1 MSVKDAIYKLT
12 KHSLSIDYRA
22 LNMDVEPIS
31 IAEHFFADISNRL
44 LEEDTANIPDVI
56 CAGLSEY
63 LPYANVQRMSLVRI
77 TKDKQ
82 HEGAY
87 SVAAPGYTPTKMVG
101 VGFNS
106 PYLDK
111 ISLGEMIVHSGSIE
125 DVFTKSEIRLANM
138 EGVIA
143 HAVIPIKVKDRI
155 WGAIA
160 CSRYKEHSDWC
171 PILLERIK
179 TLGQVLAAS
188 YERYHFWL
196 SLQTKNKELE
206 SLSRHLMENQES
218 ERRLLSRELHD
229 NFSQRLALLTIK
241 ANNVFGIVRESVKPE
256 AKELHVNI
264 QQIAKDMQA
273 LSRSLHPAML
283 EDLGLIA
290 ALKSEARR
298 ITEVKAL
305 ELQTMFGY
313 IPSLKKEVSLNLY
326 RILQESLNNVIKHS
340 QASAVFISLEIVDN
354 SLALQIL
361 DDGIGCKDTLEKSKG
376 SIGLVS
382 IRERAQL
389 LSGSAE
395 FTSPEGGG
403 FEVNITIPAIKE
415 HYE

>member
-1 MSVKDAIYKLT
+1 M
-12 KHSLSIDYRA
+12 
-22 LNMDVEPIS
+22 NVEIS
-31 IAEHFFADISNRL
+31 IAEHFFSDISNRL
-44 LEEDTANIPDVI
+44 LEEDTANIPEVI
-56 CAGLSEY
+56 CAGLTDY
-63 LPYANVQRMSLVRI
+63 LSHAQVQRMSLFRI
-77 TKDKQ
+77 TKDQ
-82 HEGAY
+82 LFEGAY
-87 SVAAPGYTPTKMVG
+87 SVAAPGYSPTSTLGKG
-101 VGFNS
+101 IKS

-111 ISLGEMIVHSGSIE
+111 VSQGTMLIHSGPIE
-125 DVFTKSEIRLANM
+125 EVFTKDEIELANM
-138 EGVIA
+138 KGVIA
-143 HAVIPIKVKDRI
+143 HAVIPIKVRNHV

-160 CSRYKEHSDWC
+160 CSRFKDHNSWE
-171 PILLERIK
+171 PVLLERIK

-196 SLQTKNKELE
+196 ALQTQNKELE

-241 ANNVFGIVRESVKPE
+241 ANNVFGIVRDSIKPE
-256 AKELHVNI
+256 AKDLHTHI
-264 QQIAKDMQA
+264 QQIAIDMQA

-298 ITEVKAL
+298 ITEIKKL
-305 ELQTMFGY
+305 ELQTLLGD
-313 IPSLKKEVSLNLY
+313 IPELKKEVSLNLY

-340 QASAVFISLEIVDN
+340 QASAVFLSLEITDDV
-354 SLALQIL
+354 LTLQIL
-361 DDGIGCKDTLEKSKG
+361 DDGVGCKELLEANKG

-389 LSGSAE
+389 LNGTAD
-395 FTSPEGGG
+395 FISPDEGG
-403 FEVNITIPAIKE
+403 FVVNITIPTIKE

>member
-1 MSVKDAIYKLT
+1 MNNIVNIGNKRLAI
-12 KHSLSIDYRA
+12 
-22 LNMDVEPIS
+22 MDVEKIS

-44 LEEDTANIPDVI
+44 LEEDTANIPNII
-56 CAGLSEY
+56 CSGLTQY
-63 LPYANVQRMSLVRI
+63 MPYANVQRMSLLRI

-82 HEGAY
+82 YQGAY
-87 SVAAPGYTPTKMVG
+87 SVAATGYKPTTIVG
-101 VGFNS
+101 DGFSS

-111 ISLGEMIVHSGSIE
+111 VSLGEMIVHSGPIE
-125 DVFTKSEIRLANM
+125 ELFTENEVSLVNM

-143 HAVIPIKVKDRI
+143 HAVIPIKVRDRI

-160 CSRYKEHSDWC
+160 CSRYIDHDEWS
-171 PILLERIK
+171 PVLLERIK

-196 SLQTKNKELE
+196 SLQNQNKELE
-206 SLSRHLMENQES
+206 SLSRHLMENQET
-218 ERRLLSRELHD
+218 ERRILSRELHD

-241 ANNVFGIVRESVKPE
+241 ANNVFSIVRESVKPE

-298 ITEVKAL
+298 IAGVKAL
-305 ELQTMFGY
+305 ELQTMFGE
-313 IPSLKKEVSLNLY
+313 IPPLKKEVSLNLY

-340 QASAVFISLEIVDN
+340 HASAVFVSIEISNNRLT
-354 SLALQIL
+354 LQIL
-361 DDGIGCKDTLEKSKG
+361 DDGIGCNDTLEKSKG

-389 LSGSAE
+389 LHGDAE
-395 FTSPEGGG
+395 FVSPDEGG

>member
-1 MSVKDAIYKLT
+1 
-12 KHSLSIDYRA
+12 
-22 LNMDVEPIS
+22 MDVEPIS

-44 LEEDTANIPDVI
+44 LEEDTANIPNII
-56 CAGLSEY
+56 CSGLTQY
-63 LPYANVQRMSLVRI
+63 MPYANVQRMSLLRI

-82 HEGAY
+82 YQGAY
-87 SVAAPGYTPTKMVG
+87 SVAATGYKPTTIVG
-101 VGFNS
+101 DGFSS

-111 ISLGEMIVHSGSIE
+111 VSLGEMIVHSGPIE
-125 DVFTKSEIRLANM
+125 ELFTENEVSLVNM

-143 HAVIPIKVKDRI
+143 HAVIPIKVRDRI

-160 CSRYKEHSDWC
+160 CSRYIDHDEWS
-171 PILLERIK
+171 PVLLERIK

-196 SLQTKNKELE
+196 SLQNQNKELE
-206 SLSRHLMENQES
+206 SLSRHLMENQET
-218 ERRLLSRELHD
+218 ERRILSRELHD

-241 ANNVFGIVRESVKPE
+241 ANNVFSIVRESVKPE

-298 ITEVKAL
+298 IAGVKAL
-305 ELQTMFGY
+305 ELQTMFGE
-313 IPSLKKEVSLNLY
+313 IPPLKKEVSLNLY

-340 QASAVFISLEIVDN
+340 HASAVFVSIEISNNRLT
-354 SLALQIL
+354 LQIL
-361 DDGIGCKDTLEKSKG
+361 DDGIGCNDTLEKSKG

-389 LSGSAE
+389 LHGDAE
-395 FTSPEGGG
+395 FVSPDEGG

>member
-1 MSVKDAIYKLT
+1 
-12 KHSLSIDYRA
+12 
-22 LNMDVEPIS
+22 MDTEKIS
-31 IAEHFFADISNRL
+31 KAERFFADISNRL
-44 LEEDTANIPDVI
+44 LEEETSNIPAVI
-56 CAGLSEY
+56 CSGLSSY
-63 LPYANVQRMSLVRI
+63 MPFAKVQRMSLVRI
-77 TKDKQ
+77 TKDNV

-101 VGFNS
+101 KGFKS
-106 PYLDK
+106 PYLDR
-111 ISLGEMIVHSGSIE
+111 ISAGEAIIHTGPIE
-125 DVFTKSEIRLANM
+125 EVFTQEEIELVGMA
-138 EGVIA
+138 GIVA
-143 HAVIPIKVKDRI
+143 HVVIPIKVRDRI
-155 WGAIA
+155 WGGIA
-160 CSRYKEHSDWC
+160 CSRYKDHNGWS
-171 PILLERIK
+171 PVLIERIK

-188 YERYHFWL
+188 YERYHFWM
-196 SLQTKNKELE
+196 SLQNQNKELE
-206 SLSRHLMENQES
+206 SLSRHLMENQET

-256 AKELHVNI
+256 AKDLHINI

-298 ITEVKAL
+298 ITGVKAL
-305 ELQTMFGY
+305 ELHTMFGE
-313 IPSLKKEVSLNLY
+313 IPPLKKELSLNLY

-340 QASAVFISLEIVDN
+340 QASAVFISIEITDN
-354 SLALQIL
+354 RLTLQIL
-361 DDGIGCKDTLEKSKG
+361 DDGIGCKDNLEKSKG

-389 LSGSAE
+389 LGGDAE
-395 FTSPEGGG
+395 FTSPEDGG
-403 FEVNITIPAIKE
+403 FEVSITIPAIKE

>member
-1 MSVKDAIYKLT
+1 
-12 KHSLSIDYRA
+12 
-22 LNMDVEPIS
+22 MDVEPIS

-44 LEEDTANIPDVI
+44 LEEDTANIPNII
-56 CAGLSEY
+56 CSGLTQY
-63 LPYANVQRMSLVRI
+63 MPYANVQRMSLLRI

-82 HEGAY
+82 YQGAY
-87 SVAAPGYTPTKMVG
+87 SVAAPGYKPTTIVG
-101 VGFNS
+101 DGFSS

-111 ISLGEMIVHSGSIE
+111 VSLGEMIVHSGPIE
-125 DVFTKSEIRLANM
+125 ELFTENEVSLVNM

-143 HAVIPIKVKDRI
+143 HAVIPIKVRDRI

-160 CSRYKEHSDWC
+160 CSRYIDHDEWS
-171 PILLERIK
+171 PVLLERIK

-196 SLQTKNKELE
+196 SLQNQNKELE
-206 SLSRHLMENQES
+206 SLSRHLMENQET
-218 ERRLLSRELHD
+218 ERRILSRELHD

-241 ANNVFGIVRESVKPE
+241 ANNVFSIVRESVKPE

-298 ITEVKAL
+298 IAGVKAL
-305 ELQTMFGY
+305 ELQTMFGE
-313 IPSLKKEVSLNLY
+313 IPPLKKEVSLNLY

-340 QASAVFISLEIVDN
+340 HASAVFVSIEIIN
-354 SLALQIL
+354 NRLTLQIL
-361 DDGIGCKDTLEKSKG
+361 DDGIGCNDTLEKSKG

-389 LSGSAE
+389 LHGDAE
-395 FTSPEGGG
+395 FVSPDEGG

>member
-1 MSVKDAIYKLT
+1 MND
-12 KHSLSIDYRA
+12 RA
-22 LNMDVEPIS
+22 QRMGVEPIS

-56 CAGLSEY
+56 CAGLTEY
-63 LPYANVQRMSLVRI
+63 MPYANVQRMSLLRI

-82 HEGAY
+82 YQGAY
-87 SVAAPGYTPTKMVG
+87 SVAAPGYKPTTMVG
-101 VGFNS
+101 TGFNS

-111 ISLGEMIVHSGSIE
+111 VSLGEMIVHSGPIE
-125 DVFTKSEIRLANM
+125 ELFTKDEISLVNM
-138 EGVIA
+138 KGVIA

-160 CSRYKEHSDWC
+160 CSRYKNHNEWC
-171 PILLERIK
+171 PVLLERIK

-196 SLQTKNKELE
+196 SLQNQNKELE
-206 SLSRHLMENQES
+206 SLSRHLMENQET

-264 QQIAKDMQA
+264 QQIAKDMQS

-298 ITEVKAL
+298 IAEVKAL
-305 ELQTMFGY
+305 ELQTMFGE
-313 IPSLKKEVSLNLY
+313 IPPLKKEVSLNLY
-326 RILQESLNNVIKHS
+326 RILQESLNNIIKHS
-340 QASAVFISLEIVDN
+340 HASAVFVSIEITN
-354 SLALQIL
+354 NKLTLQVM
-361 DDGIGCKDTLEKSKG
+361 DDGIGCKETLEKSKG

-389 LSGSAE
+389 LHGDAE
-395 FTSPEGGG
+395 FVSPDEGG

>member
-1 MSVKDAIYKLT
+1 
-12 KHSLSIDYRA
+12 
-22 LNMDVEPIS
+22 MDVEPIS

-44 LEEDTANIPDVI
+44 LEEDTANIPNII
-56 CAGLSEY
+56 CSGLTQY
-63 LPYANVQRMSLVRI
+63 MPYANVQRMSLLRI

-82 HEGAY
+82 YQGAY
-87 SVAAPGYTPTKMVG
+87 SVAATGYKPTTIVG
-101 VGFNS
+101 DGFSS

-111 ISLGEMIVHSGSIE
+111 VSLGEMIVHSGPIE
-125 DVFTKSEIRLANM
+125 ELFTENEVSLVNM

-143 HAVIPIKVKDRI
+143 HAVIPIKVRDRI

-160 CSRYKEHSDWC
+160 CSRYIDHDEWS
-171 PILLERIK
+171 PVLLERIK

-196 SLQTKNKELE
+196 SLQNQNKELE
-206 SLSRHLMENQES
+206 SLSRHLMENQET
-218 ERRLLSRELHD
+218 ERRILSRELHD

-241 ANNVFGIVRESVKPE
+241 ANNVFSIVRESVKPE

-264 QQIAKDMQA
+264 QQVAKDMQA

-298 ITEVKAL
+298 IAGVKAL
-305 ELQTMFGY
+305 ELQTMFGE
-313 IPSLKKEVSLNLY
+313 IPPLKKEVSLNLY

-340 QASAVFISLEIVDN
+340 HASAVFVSIEISNNRLT
-354 SLALQIL
+354 LQIL
-361 DDGIGCKDTLEKSKG
+361 DDGIGCNDTLEKSKG

-389 LSGSAE
+389 LHGDAE
-395 FTSPEGGG
+395 FVSPDEGG

>member
-1 MSVKDAIYKLT
+1 
-12 KHSLSIDYRA
+12 
-22 LNMDVEPIS
+22 MDTEQIS
-31 IAEHFFADISNRL
+31 ISEHFFADISNRL
-44 LEEDTANIPDVI
+44 LEEDTANIPEVI
-56 CAGLSEY
+56 CTGLTEY
-63 LPYANVQRMSLVRI
+63 LSFANVQRMSLIRI
-77 TKDKQ
+77 TKEQ
-82 HEGAY
+82 THEGAY
-87 SVAAPGYTPTKMVG
+87 SVAAPGYLPTTMIGAGLK
-101 VGFNS
+101 S

-111 ISLGEMIVHSGSIE
+111 ISAGEMIVHSGPIE
-125 DVFTKSEIRLANM
+125 DVFTENEVAMANM
-138 EGVIA
+138 GGIIA
-143 HAVIPIKVKDRI
+143 HVVIPIKVREHV

-160 CSRYKEHSDWC
+160 CSRYKDHDGWDLV
-171 PILLERIK
+171 LLERIK

-196 SLQTKNKELE
+196 ALQTKNKELE

-241 ANNVFGIVRESVKPE
+241 ANNVFSIVRESIKPE
-256 AKELHVNI
+256 AKDLHSNI

-290 ALKSEARR
+290 ALRSEARR
-298 ITEVKAL
+298 ITEIKSL
-305 ELQTMFGY
+305 ELQTLFGV
-313 IPSLKKEVSLNLY
+313 IPELKKEVSLNLY

-340 QASAVFISLEIVDN
+340 QASAVFISLEIDN
-354 SLALQIL
+354 NCLRLQIV
-361 DDGIGCKDTLEKSKG
+361 DDGIGCKQLLERNKG

-389 LSGSAE
+389 LNGQAQ
-395 FTSPEGGG
+395 FLSPDEGG
-403 FEVNITIPAIKE
+403 FVVNISIPAIEE

>member
-1 MSVKDAIYKLT
+1 MG
-12 KHSLSIDYRA
+12 
-22 LNMDVEPIS
+22 VEPIS
-31 IAEHFFADISNRL
+31 TAEHFFADISNRL
-44 LEEDTANIPDVI
+44 LEEETANIPEVI
-56 CAGLSEY
+56 CSGLTQY
-63 LPYANVQRMSLVRI
+63 LPLANVQRMSLLRI

-82 HEGAY
+82 FQGAY
-87 SVAAPGYTPTKMVG
+87 SVAAPRYKPTTIVSE
-101 VGFNS
+101 GFSS

-111 ISLGEMIVHSGSIE
+111 ISLGEMILHSGPIDE
-125 DVFTKSEIRLANM
+125 LFTEHEVSLVNM
-138 EGVIA
+138 QGVIA

-160 CSRYKEHSDWC
+160 CSRYKEHDDWC
-171 PILLERIK
+171 PVLLERIK

-196 SLQTKNKELE
+196 SLQNQNKELE
-206 SLSRHLMENQES
+206 SLSRHLMENQET
-218 ERRLLSRELHD
+218 ERRILSRELHD

-256 AKELHVNI
+256 AKELHINI

-298 ITEVKAL
+298 IAGVKAL
-305 ELQTMFGY
+305 ELQTMFGE
-313 IPSLKKEVSLNLY
+313 IPPLKKEVSLNLY

-340 QASAVFISLEIVDN
+340 HASAVFVSIEITN
-354 SLALQIL
+354 NQLKLQIL
-361 DDGIGCKDTLEKSKG
+361 DDGIGCCDTLEKSKG

-389 LSGSAE
+389 LHGDAE
-395 FTSPEGGG
+395 FVSPDEGG
-403 FEVNITIPAIKE
+403 FEVNITIPAIEE

>member
-1 MSVKDAIYKLT
+1 
-12 KHSLSIDYRA
+12 
-22 LNMDVEPIS
+22 MDTEQIS
-31 IAEHFFADISNRL
+31 ITERFFADISNRL
-44 LEEDTANIPDVI
+44 LEEDTANIPEVI
-56 CAGLSEY
+56 CAGLTEY
-63 LPYANVQRMSLVRI
+63 LPFANVQRMSLVRI
-77 TKDKQ
+77 TKEQ
-82 HEGAY
+82 TYEGAY
-87 SVAAPGYTPTKMVG
+87 SVAAAGYLPTTMIGAGLK
-101 VGFNS
+101 S

-111 ISLGEMIVHSGSIE
+111 ISAGEMIVHSGPVE
-125 DVFTKSEIRLANM
+125 DVFTKDEVALANM
-138 EGVIA
+138 GGIIA
-143 HAVIPIKVKDRI
+143 HSVIPIKVRDRV

-160 CSRYKEHSDWC
+160 CSRYKNHDGWD

-196 SLQTKNKELE
+196 ALQNQNKELE
-206 SLSRHLMENQES
+206 SLSRHLMENQET

-256 AKELHVNI
+256 AKDLHINI

-298 ITEVKAL
+298 ITEIKSI
-305 ELQTMFGY
+305 ELQTLFGV
-313 IPSLKKEVSLNLY
+313 IPELKKDVSLNLY

-340 QASAVFISLEIVDN
+340 QASAVFVSLEIDN
-354 SLALQIL
+354 NCLTLQIV
-361 DDGIGCKDTLEKSKG
+361 DDGIGCKDSLESSKG

-389 LSGSAE
+389 INGESQFLS
-395 FTSPEGGG
+395 PDDGG
-403 FEVNITIPAIKE
+403 FVVNISIPAIEE